1 MHAHA
6 DTMANQQGNGQNGY
20 RNQHRDDDDRRR
32 GERDAEYRGMGQSGY
47 GSGREADDESMGTR
61 TRNTSWGG
69 SHEMDR
75 DRDRDQDRYGRGSW
89 EEGRMGYSQGY
100 SYRDGDRPS
109 FERGMH
115 DYDRGYAR
123 GPNGGGYEER
133 SGMGTREQHERGPQ
147 GYGGEGA
154 HGYGRD
160 LRGDTREQ
168 GGYRQEGAYRQESG
182 YRQHQTGFGGAQGLQ
197 IPRASHRGKGPK
209 NFEMNDDR
217 VRERVCEAL
226 HEDHDIDASD
236 IEVSISNG
244 EITLM
249 GTVDDRQTKRMAE
262 DCVLQCA
269 GVRDVHNQLRVR
281 R

>member
-6 DTMANQQGNGQNGY
+6 HIMANQQGNGQNGH
-20 RNQHRDDDDRRR
+20 RNPQHDDDDRR

-47 GSGREADDESMGTR
+47 GAGRDADDASMGTR
-61 TRNTSWGG
+61 TRNPGWGG
-69 SHEMDR
+69 SRATDRMSDRGEHEGDR
-75 DRDRDQDRYGRGSW
+75 DYGRGRW

-115 DYDRGYAR
+115 DYDRGYGQ
-123 GPNGGGYEER
+123 GPHGGGYEEH
-133 SGMGTREQHERGPQ
+133 SGRGTREQHERGPQ
-147 GYGGEGA
+147 GYGGSSM
-154 HGYGRD
+154 GY
-160 LRGDTREQ
+160 
-168 GGYRQEGAYRQESG
+168 G
-182 YRQHQTGFGGAQGLQ
+182 YRQHQTGFGGARGLEM
-197 IPRASHRGKGPK
+197 PRGSHRGKGPK
-209 NFEMNDDR
+209 GFEMSDDR

-226 HEDHDIDASD
+226 HEDHDVDASD
-236 IEVSISNG
+236 IDVSVSQGEV
-244 EITLM
+244 TLM
-249 GTVDDRQTKRMAE
+249 GTVDDRQSKRMAE

>member
-1 MHAHA
+1 MHPHA
-6 DTMANQQGNGQNGY
+6 DIMANQQGNGQNGY

-61 TRNTSWGG
+61 TRNPSWGG
-69 SHEMDR
+69 SHES
-75 DRDRDQDRYGRGSW
+75 DRDRDQDRYARGTW

-115 DYDRGYAR
+115 DYDRGYDR
-123 GPNGGGYEER
+123 RPSGGSAHEER
-133 SGMGTREQHERGPQ
+133 
-147 GYGGEGA
+147 EG
-154 HGYGRD
+154 R
-160 LRGDTREQ
+160 T
-168 GGYRQEGAYRQESG
+168 G
-182 YRQHQTGFGGAQGLQ
+182 YRQHQSGLGGAQGLQ
-197 IPRASHRGKGPK
+197 MPRGSHRGKGPK
-209 NFEMNDDR
+209 GFSMSDDR

-236 IEVSISNG
+236 IDVSVSNG
-244 EITLM
+244 EVTLM
-249 GTVDDRQTKRMAE
+249 GTVDDRQTKRLAE